1 VQWHRQGASDL
12 AGPVERLIV
21 SAAVLV
27 LNCGSSSVKFAL
39 YDPASKTRH
48 LNGLAER
55 VGTPDASVTITFPDG
70 PRTLADLTETDYHGV
85 LARVLDELGDWMSEH
100 DITIS
105 SVGHRIV
112 HGGEAFAASAL
123 LSEEAVEAVRRCIP
137 LAPLHNPANI
147 AGVEAAQAQLPDVP
161 HVGVFDTAFHQTMPE
176 VAYRYA
182 VPTEWYAELGVR
194 RYGFHGTSHLYVAAK
209 AAEMLGRPLAELKMV
224 TAHLGNGSSLAAVRD
239 GVSVDTSMGLTPL
252 EGLVMGTRSGDLDPG
267 ILGYIADRTGA
278 DIHGVTEALN
288 QRSGLLGLSERS
300 NDMRELVEAAAA
312 GDAKA
317 QLAIDI
323 FSYRLAKY
331 VAALAVPLG
340 GLDVLVFTGGIGENS
355 APIRAL
361 VVDHLAFLG
370 LHLDPDANATRVG
383 GEAGAITRSATGT
396 GPVALVVPT
405 DEELVIARDT
415 HRLATTATKE
425 V

>member
-1 VQWHRQGASDL
+1 MI
-12 AGPVERLIV
+12 VERLVV
-21 SAAVLV
+21 STAVLV

-39 YDPASKTRH
+39 YDPESQTRH

-55 VGTPDASVTITFPDG
+55 VGTPQATISIKFPEG
-70 PRTLADLTETDYHGV
+70 TRTLDDLGDTDYAGV
-85 LARVLDELGDWMSEH
+85 LGQVLDQLSDWMAGH
-100 DITIS
+100 GITIS
-105 SVGHRIV
+105 SVGHRLV
-112 HGGEAFAASAL
+112 HGGEEFHESVL
-123 LSEEAVEAVRRCIP
+123 LSDAAMAAVRRCSP

-147 AGVEAAQAQLPDVP
+147 AGVLAARAHLSDVP
-161 HVGVFDTAFHQTMPE
+161 HVGVFDTAFHQTMPP

-182 VPTEWYAELGVR
+182 VPAEWYAELGVR
-194 RYGFHGTSHLYVAAK
+194 RYGFHGTSHQFVSAK
-209 AAEMLGRPLAELKMV
+209 AAEMLDRPLADLRMV
-224 TAHLGNGSSLAAVRD
+224 TAHLGNGSSITAVRD

-267 ILGYIADRTGA
+267 ILGYIADQTGA
-278 DIHGVTEALN
+278 DLPSITNDLN
-288 QRSGLLGLSERS
+288 KRSGLLGLSEHS
-300 NDMRELVEAAAA
+300 NDMRELVEAAHS

-355 APIRAL
+355 APIRAQ
-361 VVDHLAFLG
+361 VIEHLAFLG
-370 LHLDPDANATRVG
+370 LQLDRDANNQRVR
-383 GEAGAITRSATGT
+383 GEGGAITRGD

-405 DEELVIARDT
+405 DEEFVIARDA
-415 HRLATTATKE
+415 HRLATISTEEA
-425 V
+425 